1 MDGWFECQRTGREG
15 SGKEG
20 HTYVWRGRTRAGGK
34 RAAGEGGLSRNYG
47 KRDEQAAS
55 KHDTRNTRGG
65 AGGQVSQPGLAP
77 GWPPETNGRAVARG
91 GGVASLQQQRCV
103 CPVAANCPISVADLA
118 SREDLFLSP
127 PVGIRLSCLSCPMP
141 AQPTAGQFKTSCCVQ
156 WGMGRVRGMRSRA
169 AAKSGGGAD
178 IPVISVGY
186 SNRRPKAEQPRGAV
200 DARSGGWWAVGRG

>member
-1 MDGWFECQRTGREG
+1 MYGGAERGQAG
-15 SGKEG
+15 SERQAK
-20 HTYVWRGRTRAGGK
+20 
-34 RAAGEGGLSRNYG
+34 
-47 KRDEQAAS
+47 AAS
-55 KHDTRNTRGG
+55 VVTTVSEMSRQRQSMTLGTRGGG